1 MNDKFSIDTI
11 KKYVSSIKQKY
22 EDEIKTLKAQLEEKQ
37 LAKAL
42 NDEVL
47 HQNVEQKEEKNSLQD
62 LDKIIGGIE

>member
-47 HQNVEQKEEKNSLQD
+47 SEQNKEKDQEISLQE

>member
-47 HQNVEQKEEKNSLQD
+47 SEQNKEKDQEISLQD

>member
-22 EDEIKTLKAQLEEKQ
+22 EDEIKILKVQLEEKQ

-47 HQNVEQKEEKNSLQD
+47 HQNVEQKEEENSLQD